1 MCIINT
7 VKWCITFYH
16 CFLSRH
22 IMFISQSY
30 IITTDRSISCLTD
43 RDRPRPYW
51 SSEILVG
58 WRAGGWTWQSW
69 WSDQWWTGCHVGSW
83 SCTLKE
89 RTQNVYTETQCI
101 VKITYTWRKQEQSVY
116 IGAGLILFNIK
127 SKNTKCV
134 HCKTRHIVKM

>member
-16 CFLSRH
+16 CFFVHTYNVHKSV
-22 IMFISQSY
+22 MY
-30 IITTDRSISCLTD
+30 VITTDRSISCLTD

-51 SSEILVG
+51 SSEILVD

-69 WSDQWWTGCHVGSW
+69 WSDQWWTGCHVWSW

-101 VKITYTWRKQEQSVY
+101 VKITYPGTLKE
-116 IGAGLILFNIK
+116 
-127 SKNTKCV
+127 SKNKVCTLKLVLYCLTLKARTQNV
-134 HCKTRHIVKM
+134 YTVTQGI